1 MPWIIAGDSTTPAAA
16 AAQASSCEWELVA
29 EGNAAEWSTFVVQL
43 GVEGASMKG
52 EAETRAANG
61 TVAGDVG
68 GEKAGTQANGSKVAD
83 SCIPD
88 CAIVLA

>member
-1 MPWIIAGDSTTPAAA
+1 MPWIIAGDPTTPAA

-29 EGNAAEWSTFVVQL
+29 EGNVAEWSTLIVHL

-61 TVAGDVG
+61 TVAGDAG
-68 GEKAGTQANGSKVAD
+68 GEKAGVQANGSKAAD